1 MYLRNT
7 SRNSFVYTKAVQK
20 KNNSLAKPLKNN
32 DKKIESFPIKPIK
45 NIIPKDVNL
54 QKIFLLMNKCSK
66 FLFDNYSNYLNYN
79 NQKNSERKE
88 IMNKIKDYFIN
99 NNIEY
104 KIFFKTIV
112 LYDILI
118 IQNKAKQLLT
128 SIEDIVLGSLIL
140 SIKFNYVENKM
151 FSIKKFLKFYEKK
164 SYTLQHLFDIERKC
178 LKIINYYLHY
188 ITPMCFLEFFLINGI
203 IYNTDSIKSDNYYNI
218 YSDVEKTLEK
228 IMIESNNYLKYNF
241 FYLACSVVC
250 YCRKIFNLDKWP
262 PSLKRIFGV
271 DITDFDVEYK
281 ALLSVVEKNINKYEK
296 KKDISTKG
304 NNNVLLLDFQN
315 QNNEDKLKYENSNF
329 NLYNRNSNKNNG
341 NCKNNIINININN
354 FSVNSIYNTIYSNN
368 SYSTNLKKNGN
379 LNRLFYIRNNRYSS
393 YNSNKKNLNIYSS
406 HNDIKSS
413 NPINC
418 DDDNNNTI
426 KNHDKVNSMGD
437 YKLTK
442 NLSELKIRKERM
454 KLSSYI
460 SPIKNIDEENIE
472 NKNEDIKESKNKEN
486 TKKADDDLTLVTKEI
501 NKKIKIR
508 NYNFTSRF
516 KIHQESNS
524 QNLENINLFN
534 TSNKKKDKKITI
546 FNKINADTKKTN
558 ANVVKIKKSFKL
570 AINDDNNQNIE
581 KKNDNKTV
589 KNKSTIN
596 NKNLLNIYKNYI
608 AKEENTKSS
617 NKTLVNDKK
626 SYECKNE
633 KERKIKMN
641 NLTSLKNGTNITIN
655 QFGTSR
661 AQKVFRLNKN
671 INKYSS
677 TKGSTENLTISD
689 LVTPKKTKLKNI
701 IFKTASKEDSK
712 NNSPH
717 KNDNK
722 TKYNN
727 LIKYKLSVSS
737 SLNKN
742 KEVRRTVNGYYRE
755 KKSE

>member
-1 MYLRNT
+1 MYLRNS
-7 SRNSFVYTKAVQK
+7 SRNGFVYTKAFQK
-20 KNNSLAKPLKNN
+20 KNNSLTKPLKNN
-32 DKKIESFPIKPIK
+32 DKKIESYPIKPIK

-54 QKIFLLMNKCSK
+54 QKIFLLMNKSSQA
-66 FLFDNYSNYLNYN
+66 LFDNYSNYLDYN

-104 KIFFKTIV
+104 KIFFKAIV

-118 IQNKAKQLLT
+118 IQNKTKQLLT

-151 FSIKKFLKFYEKK
+151 FSIKKFLKFYEKQ

-271 DITDFDVEYK
+271 DINDFVLEYK
-281 ALLSVVEKNINKYEK
+281 ALLSVVEKNINKYEEITDK
-296 KKDISTKG
+296 R

-315 QNNEDKLKYENSNF
+315 QSNKDKLKYENSNF
-329 NLYNRNSNKNNG
+329 NLYNRNSNKNIG
-341 NCKNNIINININN
+341 NYKNNIINININN
-354 FSVNSIYNTIYSNN
+354 YSVNSIYNTIYNNNNN
-368 SYSTNLKKNGN
+368 SCSPNLKKNGN
-379 LNRLFYIRNNRYSS
+379 SNRLFYIRNNRYSS
-393 YNSNKKNLNIYSS
+393 YYSNKKNFNIYSS
-406 HNDIKSS
+406 HNDIKSKNS
-413 NPINC
+413 INC
-418 DDDNNNTI
+418 YDDNNNTI
-426 KNHDKVNSMGD
+426 KNHDKVNNLGD

-442 NLSELKIRKERM
+442 NLSELKIRTERM
-454 KLSSYI
+454 RQTSYI
-460 SPIKNIDEENIE
+460 SPIKNIDEENLE
-472 NKNEDIKESKNKEN
+472 NNDKDIKESKNKGN
-486 TKKADDDLTLVTKEI
+486 TKKADDNFTLLTKEI
-501 NKKIKIR
+501 NKKGKIR

-534 TSNKKKDKKITI
+534 TSNKKKDKNTTI

-558 ANVVKIKKSFKL
+558 ANVVKIKKSFKFTN
-570 AINDDNNQNIE
+570 NDDNNQNI
-581 KKNDNKTV
+581 KKTNDIKTV

-596 NKNLLNIYKNYI
+596 KKNLLNIYKNDI
-608 AKEENTKSS
+608 VKGENTKSN

-626 SYECKNE
+626 SYDSKNE

-641 NLTSLKNGTNITIN
+641 NLTSLKDGTNITIN
-655 QFGTSR
+655 QLGTSR
-661 AQKVFRLNKN
+661 AQKLLRLNKN

-677 TKGSTENLTISD
+677 TKGTTENLTISD
-689 LVTPKKTKLKNI
+689 MVTPKKTKLKNI

-712 NNSPH
+712 NNSLH

-742 KEVRRTVNGYYRE
+742 KEVRKTVNGYYRE
-755 KKSE
+755 KK